1 MTLMSVSYFT
11 LCLKRFQKHLTIH
24 LKMIIMGVDVYT
36 IKTEEKNRM
45 KKFGFKKGIYTLVMA
60 LIVVMA
66 LVACNQKT
74 DQAYVDEALNSVVVT
89 YQAGDSAA
97 SVTKN
102 LTLLSTVGTVT
113 ITWTSSAPA
122 VISNS
127 GVVTRGNQN
136 QPVTLTATVT
146 YGEVSETK
154 VFEVTVIATLDTIAP
169 AFLGL
174 VNGKLPKISHL
185 ETLDV
190 DFLAEVV
197 ARDNRD
203 GYEVVIAY
211 NLGDY
216 DKNVPGDYVITY
228 TATDKSNNTTTVF
241 RDITVIDALDITV
254 NAARIGNNW
263 IPYTYNQADAFK
275 FDSVFGGAT
284 FRQQDVLHVMSKTF
298 FDAQVIEHGA
308 GYPTNN
314 NLPLLPYGSLIITDK
329 DYNII
334 HARFQTGVYLQ
345 MDVVDGVT
353 VFTHTDVIWNNGA
366 GGDLFKGVSEM
377 IPADGFV
384 MFISPIA
391 PQAARIFLVSNLF
404 YSGYTGGAVTK
415 DLQDI
420 FELTNIELVLEED
433 YRVLIPMPD
442 PIASPEIVLN
452 RHSLSWTAI
461 PNALNYQLYVDE
473 VAFGNPIVGT
483 VIDLSGL
490 DLELSTNDGY
500 LITVV
505 ANTKDQFKWSSS
517 LPSNEILYK
526 KVEIQTLSAPAILID
541 SENAQNITWDA
552 VEGTN
557 YYEVYLKLGAFLKL
571 VGTTENNAFNVSDIS
586 GFNGVNGYVIKGIGL
601 ATHTDSV
608 NSNVVFI
615 DQTVVTNMTFD
626 GMVAQ
631 VVITNATDYFNRR
644 NLTDASK
651 LGNYLYLVTDIKAV
665 ASWTGIYTEAF
676 GTVAVLDSNY
686 QAKFVRNILA
696 RQTYIKGTGWFDD
709 TTYTVNSAQLVGLG
723 AQLVD
728 GDMLLIGK
736 NGLTIQTVVNGNA
749 ATVSARDFIAYHF
762 INPWAKF
769 PATTASAADGGWRA
783 PITSFKD
790 ASTTVVA
797 FAPVV

>member
-1 MTLMSVSYFT
+1 
-11 LCLKRFQKHLTIH
+11 
-24 LKMIIMGVDVYT
+24 
-36 IKTEEKNRM
+36 M

-66 LVACNQKT
+66 LVACNQKS
-74 DQAYVDEALNSVVVT
+74 DQAYVDEALDSVVVT

-102 LTLLSTVGTVT
+102 LTLPTTVGTVT

-127 GVVTRGNQN
+127 GVVTRGNQD

-146 YGEVSETK
+146 YGEASETK
-154 VFEVTVIATLDTIAP
+154 IFEVTVIATPDTIAP

-366 GGDLFKGVSEM
+366 GGDLFKGVSEL

-433 YRVLIPMPD
+433 YRVLIPMPA

-483 VIDLSGL
+483 VIDLSAL
-490 DLELSTNDGY
+490 DLVLSTNDGY

-526 KVEIQTLSAPAILID
+526 KIEIQTLSAPVISID
-541 SENAQNITWDA
+541 VENAKNITWNA
-552 VEGTN
+552 VEGTD

-571 VGTTENNAFNVSDIS
+571 VGTTENNAFNVSDIA

-665 ASWTGIYTEAF
+665 AAWSGIYTEAF
-676 GTVAVLDSNY
+676 STVAVLDSNY

-723 AQLVD
+723 AQLAD

-749 ATVSARDFIAYHF
+749 ASVTARDFIAYHF

-790 ASTTVVA
+790 SSTTVVA